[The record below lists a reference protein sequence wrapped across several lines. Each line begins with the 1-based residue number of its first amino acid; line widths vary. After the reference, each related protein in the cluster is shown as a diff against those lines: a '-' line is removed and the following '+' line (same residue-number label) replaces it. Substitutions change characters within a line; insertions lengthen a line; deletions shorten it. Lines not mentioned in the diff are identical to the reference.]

1 MEKKQLHKSN
11 RLVTML
17 LLVMSILMPYEGAW
31 AQTPTPP
38 AKGNGDVDNPFQ
50 ISIAAELAWF
60 RDYVNGK
67 IVNEGEKDGTT
78 HPSASATL
86 TEDIDLSEFCHAKDA
101 ATNTAELSW
110 TPIGNS
116 DDNTYQGTFD
126 GDGKTISNLYVN
138 ATSDDTGIIGY
149 AGFFGYADAG
159 SIKNITFDNAKV
171 KSTDDYNTGILVGN
185 AGSCIE
191 NIKTLVNCSVEGKDF
206 VGGIAG
212 VASGNIGTCEN
223 HAMVNGAN
231 FVGGVVGNH
240 EGVDKS
246 ITSCVNYGVVT
257 DTGRSVGGIAGVFA
271 SGTIQNSANYG
282 DITGADMVGNL
293 IGTARECNLNN
304 VLGTGYV
311 TATSDTDCAGLL
323 VGEIIK
329 SSSTASGIL
338 AYNSSA
344 KLTINGIEQTSDAVK
359 AIGQGSLTSAEKIKA
374 FSAEQLKSGLVAYQL
389 QKNASG
395 GARWGQKLNTND
407 YPLLGSADEV
417 YLDGNVIMK
426 CSGELESTGTLTNT
440 KPAQEGKFTFK
451 HGDSPTHHKSV
462 DATCTT
468 DGNIEYW
475 ECNLCHKSFSD
486 ELLTQ
491 EVSNLVVSA
500 TGHEYDENDKCTKC
514 QQEIPFLTLGDNSI
528 TIGKVQGESEEISG
542 YNLYKFTAPEDGT
555 LEVTANSNGVDT
567 YGTLWESRTA
577 ESYLIYNDDKDEDD
591 SDFRFTYTVTKGA
604 TYYIGAREYD
614 GNAIEGNV
622 TLNVKLTP
630 LQLPAG
636 MTGNGTKTK
645 PFVLRTAEHLAWFRD
660 YVNGGHSYACA
671 KIADDVVII
680 DMSTVCHKADA
691 ENQVAELSWT
701 PIGNSEENQY
711 QGTFDG
717 NGKTISNL
725 YINATSNFAGFFGS
739 AYNGSIKN
747 ITFDNAKVK
756 STGEYYTGIL
766 AGGVNSYIIENIKT
780 LDNCTVEGNL
790 NIGGIAGV
798 ASGII
803 SNCENHAEVKGK
815 ASLGGILGM
824 YFDPENSITSCA
836 NYGAVT
842 GTGSYVG
849 GMVGYFR
856 KGELQNSANYGN
868 ITGTVSVGNLI
879 GTADEC
885 NLNNVL
891 GTGNVTATFDTGCA
905 GLLVG
910 TINQSGTAS
919 GILAYNSSAK
929 LTINGIEQ
937 TGEAVKAIG
946 EGSLTYSDGM
956 NEAEVIKAFT
966 PEQLNSGEVAYL
978 LNGSKSE
985 GELAWYQQLLG
996 ADADAYPVLVAAEGN
1011 TVYNGSFRYCD
1022 GTDSSYSNSSSDSEL
1037 IHVASATL
1045 TSPEFD
1051 SANHI
1056 YHMGCSNENC
1066 PEYKYVAD
1074 EDGKL
1079 EATKSTDGKFYVE
1092 KLNLTDASAI
1102 NTQAEFTVKD
1112 LQYSRQLNEGQ
1123 TGYVTL
1129 CLPFDINV
1137 ADVTGAEKCYPVGDM
1152 MIHMPTNDASVLK
1165 FVLMLDEQSVIKA
1178 GTPMIVKLG
1187 AEGTDQKLVAKAQ
1200 NVEYSTD
1207 FFANPAAKSLTLRD
1221 WDGKSGFMTI
1231 CHELTNA
1238 SIGGVYTTTPMA
1250 EGSYSFRADGKF
1262 GIHTGDLSPY
1272 RIHLN
1277 VEPSQSASSRT
1288 MLFSIGLPD
1297 DSSTTGIRIISL
1309 GDDKQTGSSA
1319 IYTLEG
1325 QRVMGT
1331 PRKGIYIKNG
1341 KKFSVK

>member
-1 MEKKQLHKSN
+1 MKQKQVQKSN
-11 RLVTML
+11 WLVTML
-17 LLVMSILMPYEGAW
+17 LLVMAILMPYGGAW

-38 AKGNGDVDNPFQ
+38 AKGDGDVDNPYQ
-50 ISIAAELAWF
+50 ISTAAELVWF
-60 RDYVNGK
+60 RDQVNSGNNS
-67 IVNEGEKDGTT
+67 I
-78 HPSASATL
+78 SATL

-126 GDGKTISNLYVN
+126 GDGKTIRNLYVN
-138 ATSDDTGIIGY
+138 ATSDDTGITGY

-304 VLGTGYV
+304 VLGTGNV
-311 TATSDTDCAGLL
+311 TATSDTEYAGLL

-426 CSGELESTGTLTNT
+426 CSGELESTGTFTNT
-440 KPAQEGKFTFK
+440 KPAQEGTFTFK
-451 HGDSPTHHKSV
+451 HSDSPTHHKSV

-475 ECNLCHKSFSD
+475 ECNLCHKSFSN
-486 ELLTQ
+486 EQMTQ
-491 EVSNLVVSA
+491 MVSNLVVSA

-514 QQEIPFLTLGDNSI
+514 QQEMPFLTLGDNSI

-542 YNLYKFTAPEDGT
+542 YNLYKYTAPEDGT

-591 SDFRFTYTVTKGA
+591 YDFRFTYTVTKGA

-622 TLNVKLTP
+622 TLNVNLTP

-645 PFVLRTAEHLAWFRD
+645 PFVLKTAEHLAWFRD

-671 KIADDVVII
+671 KIADDVKAI
-680 DMSTVCHKADA
+680 DMSTVCYKADA

-725 YINATSNFAGFFGS
+725 YINATPDYTGFFGY
-739 AYNGSIKN
+739 ADAGSIKN

-756 STGEYYTGIL
+756 NTNNDYTGIL
-766 AGGVNSYIIENIKT
+766 AGGVKSCMIENIKT

-790 NIGGIAGV
+790 YIGGIAGV

-803 SNCENHAEVKGK
+803 SNCENHAEVKGM

-929 LTINGIEQ
+929 LTINKTEQ

-946 EGSLTYSDGM
+946 EGSLTYSEGM
-956 NEAEVIKAFT
+956 NEADVIKVFN

-985 GELAWYQQLLG
+985 GELSWYQKLG
-996 ADADAYPVLVAAEGN
+996 TDAYPVLVAEEGN
-1011 TVYNGSFRYCD
+1011 TVYNGTFNYCD
-1022 GTDSSYSNSSSDSEL
+1022 GTASSYSNSSFDNEL
-1037 IHVASATL
+1037 VHVASATL
-1045 TSPEFD
+1045 TSPVFD
-1051 SANHI
+1051 SAKLI
-1056 YHMGCSNENC
+1056 YHMGCSNESC
-1066 PEYKYVAD
+1066 PEHKYAAD
-1074 EDGKL
+1074 ADGKL
-1079 EATKSTDGKFYVE
+1079 EATKSTDDKFYVE
-1092 KLNLTDASAI
+1092 ELTLTDASSAI
-1102 NTQAEFTVKD
+1102 NTQAQFIVKD
-1112 LQYSRQLNEGQ
+1112 LQYSRQLKEGQ
-1123 TGYVTL
+1123 TGYASL
-1129 CLPFDINV
+1129 CLPFDIKV
-1137 ADVTGAEKCYPVGDM
+1137 ADITGADECYSVGDM
-1152 MIHMPTNDASVLK
+1152 LIHLTANEGKYVNYI
-1165 FVLMLDEQSVIKA
+1165 LMLDNPTSIAA
-1178 GTPMIVKLG
+1178 GTPMIVKLS
-1187 AEGTDQKLVAKAQ
+1187 EGNEAKTLVAKTQ
-1200 NVEYSTD
+1200 DVEYSAN
-1207 FFANPAAKSLTLRD
+1207 FYKNPAAKSLTLRD
-1221 WDGKSGFMTI
+1221 WNGNSPFMPI
-1231 CHELTNA
+1231 CHDLA
-1238 SIGGVYTTTPMA
+1238 SASTGGVFTTTTL
-1250 EGSYSFRADGKF
+1250 EDGSYSLRTDGKF
-1262 GIHTGDLSPY
+1262 GMHTGNLSPY
-1272 RIHLN
+1272 RMYLN
-1277 VEPSQSASSRT
+1277 IQKSQSAPYGV
-1288 MLFSIGLPD
+1288 MVFSIGLPD
-1297 DSSTTGIRIISL
+1297 DSSTTGIRII
-1309 GDDKQTGSSA
+1309 GTVDDMQSGSSVKSSA
-1319 IYTLEG
+1319 IYTLNG
-1325 QRVMGT
+1325 QRVKGT
-1331 PRKGIYIKNG
+1331 PGKGIYIKNG
-1341 KKFSVK
+1341 KKFIVK